1 MKPYYRNFLYLLFL
15 LYTITTINGQ
25 TWNVGRYTDTEQA
38 IYLLESPAGIDMVT
52 KSQRYQNVYRYNH
65 SGQLV
70 FAIAQKLWNKR
81 PIVNYAGEIITI
93 TNRDGC
99 DYQMSAPYVK
109 TIKKITPLGQS
120 ATTYTFLSSQYDEY
134 MPLLLLPDSGY
145 VAIADTLLVRFNKS
159 HQYVSRKNLGMGG
172 TTWAQVINN
181 RIVVSGTTTA
191 GPKLLFLNLNLQ
203 LTSSITTPTNFTKGV
218 QLTPTLTILQGINN
232 QLYKLYDT
240 TSLSPPFNIGNK
252 LVEDFALTHD
262 SIVAILHNSGK
273 TNQLAIGDLNGNL
286 LWSYTANEA
295 STNYKNIAYR
305 NGTIIHTNSQLAT
318 SYPVGF
324 VYNVNPSQVG
334 LNKATW
340 QTPEPSN
347 ADIRLVSLVHDS
359 VYMTL
364 NGYSGTVYT
373 RVKYTVQNNSP
384 FTITN
389 FQLASYARDNLPC
402 GHQFVLQKVITNIP
416 PNATQT
422 FTSNWFYLDFPGSP
436 FYPIKSPIS
445 FQKCYYLTLPN
456 GFTDTKLS
464 DNESCLNDVATRLN
478 KQYLD
483 IGIKVLPNPVN
494 DHLYIES
501 ILKNYS
507 IEIRDI
513 SGTLLHSF
521 EIEAGVDSIDC
532 SNLPN
537 GLYFVIVHHDKG
549 MYYQKLIVQH

>member
-203 LTSSITTPTNFTKGV
+203 PTSSITTPTNFTKGV

-286 LWSYTANEA
+286 LWSYTASEA
-295 STNYKNIAYR
+295 STNFKKIEIS
-305 NGTIIHTNSQLAT
+305 NGLLVHCNTQLA
-318 SYPVGF
+318 SKYNHGF
-324 VYNVNPSQVG
+324 IFAGPTQQIA
-334 LNKATW
+334 LNKGSINN
-340 QTPEPSN
+340 PEPSPM
-347 ADIRLVSLVHDS
+347 DIELLNLQFDS
-359 VYMTL
+359 TYLIIDT
-364 NGYSGTVYT
+364 YSKTVRT
-373 RVKYTVQNNSP
+373 KVKYTVKNNSTMP
-384 FTITN
+384 VTS
-389 FQLASYARDNLPC
+389 FQLSSYSSEYVAC
-402 GHQFVLQKVITNIP
+402 GHHFETQQVTTNIP
-416 PNATQT
+416 ANTTQN
-422 FTSNWFYLDFPGSP
+422 FTSNWFSSSYIRIPSSPVPDPFPFS
-436 FYPIKSPIS
+436 
-445 FQKCYYLTLPN
+445 KCFYLTLPN
-456 GFTDTKLS
+456 NQTDINLQN
-464 DNESCLNDVATRLN
+464 NESCLNGVAMDLN
-478 KQYLD
+478 ETSLKDQVKFY
-483 IGIKVLPNPVN
+483 PNPASDLVQISTPFPQFTVEIFDITGKPIKKETSPSSTYRLDLN
-494 DHLYIES
+494 TLQTGFYI
-501 ILKNYS
+501 ILLQYENQSVQEK
-507 IEIRDI
+507 I
-513 SGTLLHSF
+513 
-521 EIEAGVDSIDC
+521 
-532 SNLPN
+532 
-537 GLYFVIVHHDKG
+537 
-549 MYYQKLIVQH
+549 IVQH